1 MIGGESGRQT
11 MEGGVM
17 KVMKYLT
24 SGKKAKEKRGK
35 VERIRWVDRNF
46 NVRVSSK
53 KIERERGVREEICME
68 KMDVLEGM
76 KYKCGN
82 IC

>member
-1 MIGGESGRQT
+1 
-11 MEGGVM
+11 M

-24 SGKKAKEKRGK
+24 SGKKAKGKRGK
-35 VERIRWVDRNF
+35 VERMRWADRNF
-46 NVRVSSK
+46 NVRVSLK

-68 KMDVLEGM
+68 KVDVLEGM

-82 IC
+82 TC